1 MPSIFKQIK
10 FQIVVTQ
17 IELHAQGPCT
27 SGKKV
32 SIHLIEKYLFK
43 SQKVNQQLTRQFQKM
58 DLQAC
63 TFNAN

>member
-1 MPSIFKQIK
+1 M
-10 FQIVVTQ
+10 TQ

-32 SIHLIEKYLFK
+32 SIHLIEKYLFE

>member
-1 MPSIFKQIK
+1 MRKVP
-10 FQIVVTQ
+10 VPV
-17 IELHAQGPCT
+17 ERN
-27 SGKKV
+27 KV